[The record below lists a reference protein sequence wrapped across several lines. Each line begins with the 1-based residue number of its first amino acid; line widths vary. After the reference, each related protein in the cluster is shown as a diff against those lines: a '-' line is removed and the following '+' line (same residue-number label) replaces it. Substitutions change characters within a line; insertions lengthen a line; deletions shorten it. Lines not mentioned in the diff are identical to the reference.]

1 MLASLSHLDIVTI
14 FDLGAYA
21 HLHYIADASVVGQ
34 QLVEDLD
41 GLLTR
46 AQQSADRAG
55 AAFKSPLVN

>member
-1 MLASLSHLDIVTI
+1 MLAPLSHPDIITI

-21 HLHYIADASVVGQ
+21 HLHYIADVSVVGQ
-34 QLVEDLD
+34 QLVDDLD